1 MFVYTVAIIFNTV
14 DPVMQIS
21 SNFDSGNIRV
31 IDASQ
36 ANNIQLEIVK
46 DNQSDFYQWFHFKLH
61 NTERC
66 EHTLNL
72 MNASTSAYLEGW
84 TDYQAVASYDREHWF
99 RVPTEFD
106 GEKLSITLTPE
117 FDSVYFAYFAP
128 YSYERHQD
136 LLHQAQLDIDCQLQV
151 LGQTL
156 DGRDISVLKVGE
168 EGEGK
173 KVIWLTARQHPG
185 ESMAEW
191 FMEGFI
197 DRLLDE
203 DDGVARSLL
212 NSAVFYLVPNMNPD
226 GSVRGH
232 LRTNAVGTN
241 LNREWAEPSMER
253 SPEVYLV
260 REKMLETGVDM
271 FLDIHGDEALPFNFV
286 AGCEGV
292 PAYNA
297 KHQDLEEKFKAIL
310 LAVTPEFQDDKGYDK
325 DEPGQANLTVGANW
339 VGNNFKCLSY
349 TVEMPFKDNDLLPD
363 HSVGWS
369 DNRSSLFGRDF
380 LTAIYH
386 VVGELR

>member
-1 MFVYTVAIIFNTV
+1 
-14 DPVMQIS
+14 MQIS

-31 IDASQ
+31 IDATQ

-61 NTERC
+61 NNERI
-66 EHTLNL
+66 EHVIHLT
-72 MNASTSAYLEGW
+72 NAGQSAYVAGW
-84 TDYQAVASYDREHWF
+84 QGYQAVASYDRKHWF
-99 RVPTEFD
+99 RVPTDFD
-106 GEKLSITLTPE
+106 GKQLSITLTPE
-117 FDSVYFAYFAP
+117 YDAVYFAYFVP

-136 LLHQAQLDIDCQLQV
+136 LIHNAQLDADCQLQV

-156 DGRDISVLKVGE
+156 DGRDISLLKIGE
-168 EGEGK
+168 AGDGK

-185 ESMAEW
+185 ETMAEW

-203 DDGVARSLL
+203 DDGVARALL
-212 NSAVFYLVPNMNPD
+212 DKAVFYVVPNMNPD

-232 LRTNAVGTN
+232 LRTNACGTN
-241 LNREWAEPSMER
+241 LNREWAEPSMEKG
-253 SPEVYLV
+253 PEVYLV
-260 REKMLETGVDM
+260 REKMFATGVDM

-292 PAYNA
+292 PAYDER
-297 KHQDLEEKFKAIL
+297 HRGLEDKFKNIL
-310 LAVTPEFQDDKGYDK
+310 LAITPEFQDDQGYDK
-325 DEPGQANLTVGANW
+325 DAPGQANLTVGTHW
-339 VGNNFKCLSY
+339 VGNQFKCLAY

-363 HSVGWS
+363 PSVGWS
-369 DNRSSLFGRDF
+369 DARSLLLGRDF

-386 VVGELR
+386 VVDDLR

>member
-1 MFVYTVAIIFNTV
+1 
-14 DPVMQIS
+14 MQIS

-31 IDASQ
+31 IDATQ

-61 NTERC
+61 NNERI
-66 EHTLNL
+66 EHVIHLT
-72 MNASTSAYLEGW
+72 NAGQSAYVAGW
-84 TDYQAVASYDREHWF
+84 QGYQAVASYDRKHWF
-99 RVPTEFD
+99 RVPTDFD
-106 GEKLSITLTPE
+106 GKQLSITLTPE
-117 FDSVYFAYFAP
+117 YDAVYFAYFVP

-136 LLHQAQLDIDCQLQV
+136 LIHNAQLDADCQLQV

-156 DGRDISVLKVGE
+156 DGRDISLLKIGE
-168 EGEGK
+168 AGDGK

-185 ESMAEW
+185 ETMAEW

-203 DDGVARSLL
+203 DDGVARALL
-212 NSAVFYLVPNMNPD
+212 DKAVFYVVPNMNPD

-232 LRTNAVGTN
+232 LRTNACGTN
-241 LNREWAEPSMER
+241 LNREWAEPSMEKG
-253 SPEVYLV
+253 PEVYLV
-260 REKMLETGVDM
+260 REKMFATGVDM

-292 PAYNA
+292 PAYDER
-297 KHQDLEEKFKAIL
+297 HRGLEDKFKNIL
-310 LAVTPEFQDDKGYDK
+310 LAITPEFQDDQGYDK
-325 DEPGQANLTVGANW
+325 DAPGQANLTVGTNW
-339 VGNNFKCLSY
+339 VGNQFKCLAY

-363 HSVGWS
+363 PSVGWS
-369 DNRSSLFGRDF
+369 DARSLLLGRDF

-386 VVGELR
+386 VVDDLR

>member
-1 MFVYTVAIIFNTV
+1 
-14 DPVMQIS
+14 MQIS
-21 SNFDSGNIRV
+21 ANFDSGNIDV
-31 IDASQ
+31 ISAQNPAD
-36 ANNIQLEIVK
+36 IQLAIKK
-46 DNQSDFYQWFHFKLH
+46 DYNSEFYQWFHFKLH
-61 NTERC
+61 NTEHT
-66 EHTLNL
+66 EHVMHLN
-72 MNASTSAYLEGW
+72 NAGKSAYVEGW
-84 TDYQAVASYDREHWF
+84 ENYQAVASYDRQHWF

-106 GEKLSITLTPE
+106 GTNLTITFTPE
-117 FDSVYFAYFAP
+117 HDSTYFAYFAP

-136 LLHQAQLDIDCQLQV
+136 LIHSAQLDIDCQLQV

-156 DGRDISVLKVGE
+156 DGRDMSVLKVGE

-173 KVIWLTARQHPG
+173 KVIWITARQHPG

-226 GSVRGH
+226 GSARGH
-232 LRTNAVGTN
+232 LRTNANGAN
-241 LNREWAEPSMER
+241 LNREWQTPSMEN

-271 FLDIHGDEALPFNFV
+271 LLDIHGDEALPFNFV
-286 AGCEGV
+286 AGCEGI
-292 PAYNA
+292 PSYDERHKA
-297 KHQDLEEKFKAIL
+297 LEEKFKNVL
-310 LAVTPEFQDDKGYDK
+310 LAITPEFQDDKGYDK
-325 DEPGQANLTVGANW
+325 DEPGQANLTVCANW
-339 VGNNFKCLSY
+339 VGEQFKCLSY

-363 HSVGWS
+363 YSVGWS
-369 DNRSSLFGRDF
+369 DERSSLFGRDF

-386 VVGELR
+386 VVDDLR

>member
-1 MFVYTVAIIFNTV
+1 
-14 DPVMQIS
+14 MQIS
-21 SNFDSGNIRV
+21 ANFDSGNIDV
-31 IDASQ
+31 ISAQNPAD
-36 ANNIQLEIVK
+36 IQLAIKK
-46 DNQSDFYQWFHFKLH
+46 DRQSEFYQWFHFKLH
-61 NTERC
+61 NTEHT
-66 EHTLNL
+66 EHVMHLN
-72 MNASTSAYLEGW
+72 NAGKSAYVEGW
-84 TDYQAVASYDREHWF
+84 ENYQAVASYDRQHWF

-106 GEKLSITLTPE
+106 GTNLTITFTPE
-117 FDSVYFAYFAP
+117 HDSTYFAYFAP

-136 LLHQAQLDIDCQLQV
+136 LIHSAQLDIDCQLQV

-156 DGRDISVLKVGE
+156 DGRDMSVLKVGE

-173 KVIWLTARQHPG
+173 KVIWITARQHPG

-226 GSVRGH
+226 GSARGH
-232 LRTNAVGTN
+232 LRTNANGAN
-241 LNREWAEPSMER
+241 LNREWQTPSMEN

-271 FLDIHGDEALPFNFV
+271 LLDIHGDEALPFNFV
-286 AGCEGV
+286 AGCEGI
-292 PAYNA
+292 PSYDERHKA
-297 KHQDLEEKFKAIL
+297 LEEKFKNVL
-310 LAVTPEFQDDKGYDK
+310 LAITPEFQDDKGYDK
-325 DEPGQANLTVGANW
+325 DEPGQANLTVCANW
-339 VGNNFKCLSY
+339 VGEQFKCLSY

-363 HSVGWS
+363 YSVGWS
-369 DNRSSLFGRDF
+369 DERSSLFGRDF

-386 VVGELR
+386 VVDDLR